1 MCLCGI
7 FVIKCYNFLEIIKFK
22 SLLIIFLYKNKYN
35 SIGNLYKFV

>member
-7 FVIKCYNFLEIIKFK
+7 FVIKYYNFLEIIKFK